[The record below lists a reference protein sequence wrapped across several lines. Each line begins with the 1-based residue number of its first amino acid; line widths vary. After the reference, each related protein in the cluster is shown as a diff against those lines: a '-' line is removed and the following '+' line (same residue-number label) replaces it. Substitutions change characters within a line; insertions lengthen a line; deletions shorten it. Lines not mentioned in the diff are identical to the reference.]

1 MKKSIRTVLFSNGK
15 ASNSTAPSMEV
26 LTSFVTELEDIP
38 PASSV
43 NDQFP
48 NGKSISKRPKSSTS
62 SLHTAVV

>member
-1 MKKSIRTVLFSNGK
+1 MKKSMRTVLFSNGK